1 MKVLLF
7 LLSYLVGSI
16 SWAVVISR
24 LFYKKDIR
32 DFGSGNAGTT
42 NIYRT
47 FGKKVALLTFFLDFL
62 KGFLP
67 TFIGYRFF
75 GAEGVLFTG
84 LGSVIGHNWPIYF
97 AFKGGK
103 GIATSFGVFMA
114 FNPLYALIL
123 VCVFFIL
130 VASTKYVSL
139 GSLGGAVTGI
149 VLGIINLLHSDLY
162 IGILLLSLA
171 TIAIYRH
178 RENISRLLKGK
189 EAKLGKK

>member
-1 MKVLLF
+1 MKIILF
-7 LLSYLVGSI
+7 LISYLVGSI

-24 LFYKKDIR
+24 VFYKKDIR

-47 FGKKVALLTFFLDFL
+47 FGKKVAFITFLLDFL

-67 TFIGYRFF
+67 TFIGYRLF
-75 GAEGVLFTG
+75 GNEGVLLAG
-84 LGSVIGHNWPIYF
+84 LGAVLGHNWPIF
-97 AFKGGK
+97 FGFKGGK

-114 FNPLYALIL
+114 FNPIYAFIL

-130 VASTKYVSL
+130 VLLTKFVSL
-139 GSLGGAVTGI
+139 GSIGGAVVGVI
-149 VLGIINLLHSDLY
+149 LGIINILKENQY

-178 RENISRLLKGK
+178 RQNISRLLKGE